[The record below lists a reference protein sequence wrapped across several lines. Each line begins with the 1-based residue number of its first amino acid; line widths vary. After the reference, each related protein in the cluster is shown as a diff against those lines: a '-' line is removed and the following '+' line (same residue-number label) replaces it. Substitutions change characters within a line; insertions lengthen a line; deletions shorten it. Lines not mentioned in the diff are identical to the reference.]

1 MQDIPTQNQTN
12 IQKAV
17 AGSNYQ
23 RGVLRKPVRVNS
35 LLQGYKAE
43 STGGVVILFVY
54 CILCYIMVVCV
65 TLGLCNYTQVMQK
78 SKLLSCFVFPH
89 HQK

>member
-43 STGGVVILFVY
+43 STGGVVILCLFIVYYVILWLFV
-54 CILCYIMVVCV
+54 
-65 TLGLCNYTQVMQK
+65 
-78 SKLLSCFVFPH
+78 
-89 HQK
+89 

>member
-1 MQDIPTQNQTN
+1 MRMQDIPTQNQTN

-23 RGVLRKPVRVNS
+23 RGVLRKPVRVNY

-43 STGGVVILFVY
+43 STGGVVILRLFIVY
-54 CILCYIMVVCV
+54 YIMVVCV
-65 TLGLCNYTQVMQK
+65 TLGLFNYTQVMQK
-78 SKLLSCFVFPH
+78 
-89 HQK
+89 